1 MPATA
6 RPVINISGE
15 VAAPD
20 KAEPS
25 SKMKKNTKKLFYS
38 SSQLARRSL
47 RMNQEK
53 SSYLDVEFTIDF
65 P

>member
-1 MPATA
+1 MPATT

-38 SSQLARRSL
+38 TTQLARGSL
-47 RMNQEK
+47 RLNHEK
-53 SSYLDVEFTIDF
+53 
-65 P
+65 